1 MIKEDNVWVGVHFT
15 DEAKKTVTLNIQ
27 VEQDHAPRIYAA
39 IAQFNTAI
47 GTAISLNDV
56 AEQGS
61 EWLGSVIKTLKSA
74 SEPLIADRQCVSE
87 ARRLIDSLRADTNT
101 RLPSLADCL
110 EQMADALRLDQ
121 TAATPAG
128 EQA

>member
-1 MIKEDNVWVGVHFT
+1 MIKEDNVWVSVHF
-15 DEAKKTVTLNIQ
+15 DDQEKTRLTLSIQ
-27 VEQDHAPRIYAA
+27 VEQDHDPHTYDTICQLHDAM
-39 IAQFNTAI
+39 

-101 RLPSLADCL
+101 RLPSLADYL
-110 EQMADALRLDQ
+110 EQMAEALRLDQ